1 MGASSSS
8 LIIALLSFGLNSAIL
23 PPPNGFEAAAAAN
36 GLAPAAEA
44 KGLAA
49 PPAGAACG
57 AGAYI
62 CCAKGLGLPW
72 GGAPK
77 GGNPPNCYC

>member
-23 PPPNGFEAAAAAN
+23 PPANGFEDPAAAN

-44 KGLAA
+44 KGLGA
-49 PPAGAACG
+49 PPAGAA
-57 AGAYI
+57 
-62 CCAKGLGLPW
+62 
-72 GGAPK
+72 
-77 GGNPPNCYC
+77 